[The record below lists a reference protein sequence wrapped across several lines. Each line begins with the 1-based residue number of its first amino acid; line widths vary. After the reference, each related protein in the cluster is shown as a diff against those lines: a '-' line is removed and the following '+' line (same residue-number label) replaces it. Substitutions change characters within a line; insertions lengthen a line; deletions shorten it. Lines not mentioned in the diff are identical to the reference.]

1 MRRERDKLPIP
12 AATWTA
18 RAQFRAPLWA
28 LRVSSTSTGADVRP
42 RSARGQP
49 LSANGA
55 RNGLTFP
62 ITLQSAR
69 SSDHRDQRHD
79 KCRKLFTQSISRSA
93 DNVLRRAVRTEM
105 LDPVQGPSD
114 LGGSTSTRSTRHPG
128 QAAQS
133 RDLMRTQP
141 CIRSRIASTR
151 LGFRVMLEACLRHDG
166 WIFDSA

>member
-1 MRRERDKLPIP
+1 MTNCRYPLQLGLQ
-12 AATWTA
+12 

-79 KCRKLFTQSISRSA
+79 KCRKFFTQSISRSA
-93 DNVLRRAVRTEM
+93 DNVLRCAVRTEM
-105 LDPVQGPSD
+105 LDPIPGSFRLRWKHIHSFHPSSGPS
-114 LGGSTSTRSTRHPG
+114 GAERRAEPGSHANGTLHQIPDSLNCVSASGMTGRSLI
-128 QAAQS
+128 Q
-133 RDLMRTQP
+133 RDAETL
-141 CIRSRIASTR
+141 
-151 LGFRVMLEACLRHDG
+151 
-166 WIFDSA
+166 